1 MHQQAPTHDCPGSA
15 PMPEGLPH
23 VGCILLWYPLFTQPF
38 IFRDVEALK
47 RRLPVTVFSLY
58 GRNLKHCSEEMAE
71 AAPSVRTMGIKALPA
86 MLASWAKLF
95 LTRPLVA
102 ARAFRT
108 CLFHRWTSWETF
120 GEDIWSHVAAVHL
133 APRFVEAGIDVIYAP
148 WPRGTAT
155 AARTISLL
163 TGIPYATSARGDNLN
178 PPDPDLKD
186 KLQHALFIRAN
197 NQADARRIAALAG
210 PEAGSRTRLVYNSLT
225 LRVDGLAPLPFAKP
239 CRILAVGR
247 FDVTK
252 GFDVLMQACGLLK
265 RQGRDFRLTL
275 AGGGGRAM
283 GLGAMT
289 ETILGLR
296 KSLGLEAVVDLPG
309 IVGHDRLPAIIKA
322 HDIFTAPCVV
332 HESGRR
338 DGIPNTIIEAMSFGL
353 PVVATSTNAL
363 PEAVHD
369 GETGLLVEQ
378 KDPKALAD
386 ALAWLMDHPDEAR
399 AMGRAGAR
407 LAREMFSPEE
417 NGDRLAQ
424 LFIDALSGAPSPSSD
439 SRGGACAE

>member
-1 MHQQAPTHDCPGSA
+1 MHEQESTLAFDSSA
-15 PMPEGLPH
+15 PLPEGLPH

-95 LTRPLVA
+95 LTRPLAA

-163 TGIPYATSARGDNLN
+163 TGIPYATSARWDNLN

-197 NQADARRIAALAG
+197 NAADAQRIADLAG
-210 PEAGSRTRLVYNSLT
+210 PEAGERTRLVYNSLT
-225 LRVDGLAPLPFAKP
+225 LHVDELAPLPFAKP

-265 RQGRDFRLTL
+265 SQGRSFKVTL

-296 KSLGLEAVVDLPG
+296 KSLGLEDIVELPG
-309 IVGHDRLPAIIKA
+309 IVGHDRLPDIIKA
-322 HDIFTAPCVV
+322 HDMFAAPCVI

-338 DGIPNTIIEAMSFGL
+338 DGIPNTVIEAMSFGL
-353 PVVATSTNAL
+353 PVVATRTNAL

-369 GETGLLVEQ
+369 RETGLLVEQ

-386 ALAWLMDHPDEAR
+386 ALAWLMDHPEEAR
-399 AMGRAGAR
+399 AMGKAGAL
-407 LAREMFSPEE
+407 LARDMFSPKA

-424 LFIDALSGAPSPSSD
+424 LFVDALPAGEAKRSG
-439 SRGGACAE
+439 RGDACAE

>member
-1 MHQQAPTHDCPGSA
+1 
-15 PMPEGLPH
+15 
-23 VGCILLWYPLFTQPF
+23 
-38 IFRDVEALK
+38 
-47 RRLPVTVFSLY
+47 
-58 GRNLKHCSEEMAE
+58 
-71 AAPSVRTMGIKALPA
+71 
-86 MLASWAKLF
+86 
-95 LTRPLVA
+95 
-102 ARAFRT
+102 
-108 CLFHRWTSWETF
+108 
-120 GEDIWSHVAAVHL
+120 
-133 APRFVEAGIDVIYAP
+133 
-148 WPRGTAT
+148 
-155 AARTISLL
+155 
-163 TGIPYATSARGDNLN
+163 
-178 PPDPDLKD
+178 
-186 KLQHALFIRAN
+186 
-197 NQADARRIAALAG
+197 ADAKRIADLAG
-210 PEAGSRTRLVYNSLT
+210 PEAGARTRLVYNSLT
-225 LRVDGLAPLPFAKP
+225 LHVDELAPLAFAKP

>member
-1 MHQQAPTHDCPGSA
+1 MHEQAPTPAAASCA
-15 PMPEGLPH
+15 PLPEGLPH

-47 RRLPVTVFSLY
+47 RRLPTAVFALY
-58 GRNLKHCSEEMAE
+58 GRNLRHCSEEMAKE
-71 AAPSVRTMGIKALPA
+71 AATVNTMGIKALPA
-86 MLASWAKLF
+86 MLLSWARLF
-95 LTRPLVA
+95 LTRPKLA
-102 ARAFRT
+102 ARIFRI
-108 CLFHRWTSWETF
+108 CLFHKWTSWETF

-133 APRFVEAGIDVIYAP
+133 APRFAEAGIDVIYAP

-155 AARTISLL
+155 AARTISLI

-186 KLQHALFIRAN
+186 KLRNALFIRAN
-197 NQADARRIAALAG
+197 NAADARRIADLAG
-210 PEAGSRTRLVYNSLT
+210 PEAGARTRLVYNSLT

-252 GFDVLMQACGLLK
+252 GFDVLMQACGMLK
-265 RQGRDFRLTL
+265 GQGRDFRVTL

-296 KSLGLEAVVDLPG
+296 KSLGLEDIVALPG
-309 IVGHDRLPAIIKA
+309 IVDHDELPALIKA
-322 HDIFTAPCVV
+322 HDIFAAPCVV

-338 DGIPNTIIEAMSFGL
+338 DGIPNTVIEAMSFGL
-353 PVVATSTNAL
+353 PVVATNTNAL

-369 GETGLLVEQ
+369 RETGLLVGQ
-378 KDPKALAD
+378 KDPRALAG
-386 ALAWLMDHPDEAR
+386 ALAWLMDHPEEAR
-399 AMGRAGAR
+399 AMGRAGAE
-407 LAREMFSPEE
+407 LARDMFSPEV
-417 NGDRLAQ
+417 NGDRLAR
-424 LFIDALSGAPSPSSD
+424 LFVDAMPEIQDAHRFKGDWP
-439 SRGGACAE
+439 CAE

>member
-1 MHQQAPTHDCPGSA
+1 MHEQEPTLAFDSSA
-15 PMPEGLPH
+15 PLPEGLPH

-47 RRLPVTVFSLY
+47 RRLPVAVYSLY
-58 GRNLKHCSEEMAE
+58 GRNLRHCSAEMAK
-71 AAPSVRTMGIKALPA
+71 AAPSVQTMGIKALPA

-197 NQADARRIAALAG
+197 NAADARRIADLAG
-210 PEAGSRTRLVYNSLT
+210 PEAGERTRLVYNSLT
-225 LRVDGLAPLPFAKP
+225 LHVDELAPLPFANH

-252 GFDVLMQACGLLK
+252 GFDVLMQACGILK
-265 RQGRDFRLTL
+265 AQGRSFNVTL

-296 KSLGLEAVVDLPG
+296 KSLGLEDIVELPG
-309 IVGHDRLPAIIKA
+309 IVGHDHLPDIIKA
-322 HDIFTAPCVV
+322 HDIFAAPCVI

-338 DGIPNTIIEAMSFGL
+338 DGIPNTVIEAMSFGL
-353 PVVATSTNAL
+353 PVVATRTNAL

-369 GETGLLVEQ
+369 RETGLLVEQ

-386 ALAWLMDHPDEAR
+386 ALAWLMDHPEEAR
-399 AMGRAGAR
+399 AMGKAGAR
-407 LAREMFSPEE
+407 LASDMFSPKA

-424 LFIDALSGAPSPSSD
+424 LFVDALPAGEATRSV
-439 SRGGACAE
+439 RGDACAE